1 MRINSIYKIL
11 LVAVLVLAASCET
24 FTRKAGG
31 DPDLTSFRIVCS
43 EAAGVWTVVTGKT
56 KTLLIAGNDDI
67 EIDELDFG
75 EDNCEVKLN
84 KAN

>member
-1 MRINSIYKIL
+1 MRISKTLL

-24 FTRKAGG
+24 FTRRVGG
-31 DPDLTSFRIVCS
+31 DPVNSFRIVCS
-43 EAAGVWTVVTGKT
+43 EGNGMWTVVTGKA
-56 KTLLIAGNDDI
+56 KSLLIVGDSDI

-84 KAN
+84 KD